1 MPTKSKKVVPFKK
14 TKKAPESK
22 SAMKQVL
29 ILNEW
34 TPKDDNGKSQIDKKT
49 KQPIIIKTFIIK
61 LPVLGRMKE
70 FKVYPKE
77 QTERLLLL
85 DFFAIRAT
93 DQLPVKIQKNVFQN
107 DRGEDVE
114 VYDVIAKYDESD
126 DIHVIKLMPHES
138 EKGLW
143 NMAIK
148 EIAANYQ
155 PDKAI
160 TEYRAMKKAE
170 AIAKNAARL
179 QPDEN
184 GEVKV
189 NSEDVEDKDLPF

>member
-1 MPTKSKKVVPFKK
+1 MPKKSNKMPG
-14 TKKAPESK
+14 KKAKKEPSL
-22 SAMKQVL
+22 KQIL

-34 TPKDDNGKSQIDKKT
+34 NPKDDYGKPQIDKKT
-49 KQPIIIKTFIIK
+49 KQPIVIKSFIIK

-85 DFFAIRAT
+85 DFFAIHKT
-93 DQLPVKIQKNVFQN
+93 EELPVNIVKSVFKN
-107 DRGEDVE
+107 DKDEDVE
-114 VYDVIAKYDESD
+114 IYDVIAKYDESD
-126 DIHVIKLMPHES
+126 DIHVIKLKPHES

-148 EIAANYQ
+148 EIGTGYQ
-155 PDKAI
+155 PDAAVS
-160 TEYRAMKKAE
+160 EYRALKKAE

-184 GEVKV
+184 GEII
-189 NSEDVEDKDLPF
+189 EDAELPFDK

>member
-1 MPTKSKKVVPFKK
+1 MPKKSKTALPLKK
-14 TKKAPESK
+14 TKKEPDSK

-34 TPKDDNGKSQIDKKT
+34 TPKDDNGKPQVDKKT
-49 KQPIIIKTFIIK
+49 KEPVVIKTFIIK

-77 QTERLLLL
+77 QAERLLLL

-93 DQLPVKIQKNVFQN
+93 HELPVKIQKNVFQN

-148 EIAANYQ
+148 EIAVNYQ
-155 PDKAI
+155 PDEAI
-160 TEYRAMKKAE
+160 TEYRALKKAE
-170 AIAKNAARL
+170 AIAKNAVKL

-184 GEVKV
+184 GEII
-189 NSEDVEDKDLPF
+189 EDAELPFDK

>member
-1 MPTKSKKVVPFKK
+1 MPKKSNKMPGKKSKKEP
-14 TKKAPESK
+14 SL
-22 SAMKQVL
+22 KQML

-34 TPKDDNGKSQIDKKT
+34 NPKDDYGKPQIDKKT
-49 KQPIIIKTFIIK
+49 KQLIVIKSFIIK

-85 DFFAIRAT
+85 DFFAIHKT
-93 DQLPVKIQKNVFQN
+93 TELPVNIVKSVFKN
-107 DRGEDVE
+107 DKDEDVE
-114 VYDVIAKYDESD
+114 IYDVIAKYDESD
-126 DIHVIKLMPHES
+126 DIHVIKLKPHES

-148 EIAANYQ
+148 EIGTNYQ
-155 PDKAI
+155 PDAAVS
-160 TEYRAMKKAE
+160 EYRALKKAE

-184 GEVKV
+184 GEIIDDA
-189 NSEDVEDKDLPF
+189 ELPFDK

>member
-1 MPTKSKKVVPFKK
+1 MPGKKSKKEP
-14 TKKAPESK
+14 SL
-22 SAMKQVL
+22 KQML

-34 TPKDDNGKSQIDKKT
+34 NPKDDYGKPQIDKKT
-49 KQPIIIKTFIIK
+49 KQLIVIKSFIIK

-85 DFFAIRAT
+85 DFFAIHKT
-93 DQLPVKIQKNVFQN
+93 TELPVNIVKSVFKN
-107 DRGEDVE
+107 DKDEDVE
-114 VYDVIAKYDESD
+114 IYDVIAKYDESD
-126 DIHVIKLMPHES
+126 DIHVIKLKPHES

-148 EIAANYQ
+148 EIGTNYQ
-155 PDKAI
+155 PDAAVS
-160 TEYRAMKKAE
+160 EYRALKKAE

-184 GEVKV
+184 GEIIDDA
-189 NSEDVEDKDLPF
+189 ELPFDK